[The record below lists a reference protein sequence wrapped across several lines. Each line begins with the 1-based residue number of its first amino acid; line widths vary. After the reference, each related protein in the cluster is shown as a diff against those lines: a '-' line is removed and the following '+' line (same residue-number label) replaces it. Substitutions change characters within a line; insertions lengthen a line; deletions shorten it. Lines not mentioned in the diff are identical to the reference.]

1 MLRVGGVPVGGAP
14 LDVWGSGMDPVT
26 LAIAAAGLIAKFYE
40 GAVSKAGEEAAAGL
54 TAWIRD
60 RFKGHEVGEQA
71 LARVEDAPDSS
82 SRVKALEGV
91 IVDQAQA
98 DPDFLARLAKL
109 LEKTQP
115 AAAQGQAT
123 TSGDQSPAFGQV
135 SGGNV
140 NLTYGTTPPA
150 PSAPQV

>member
-1 MLRVGGVPVGGAP
+1 M
-14 LDVWGSGMDPVT
+14 T
-26 LAIAAAGLIAKFYE
+26 LAVAAAGLIAKFYE
-40 GAVSKAGEEAAAGL
+40 GAVSKAGEDAAAGL
-54 TAWIRD
+54 TAWIKG

-98 DPDFLARLAKL
+98 DPDFLDQLAKL
-109 LEKTQP
+109 LEKSQP
-115 AAAQGQAT
+115 AAAQGQAA

-135 SGGNV
+135 SGGN
-140 NLTYGTTPPA
+140 LSLSYGTASPPHAPPA
-150 PSAPQV
+150 